1 MRFTKDKFTLNVII
15 ELIRIGLSLQQDT
28 QPTQF
33 ILAKAE
39 VKPDPVEVKNEYL
52 IYLKIYGVPIYGY
65 FEEHLLQKI
74 REEFNI

>member
-1 MRFTKDKFTLNVII
+1 MVFAKDKFTLNVII
-15 ELIRIGLSLQQDT
+15 ELIRIGLSLQQDA
-28 QPTQF
+28 QPSQL
-33 ILAKAE
+33 ILAEAE
-39 VKPDPVEVKNEYL
+39 VTPDPVQVKNEYL